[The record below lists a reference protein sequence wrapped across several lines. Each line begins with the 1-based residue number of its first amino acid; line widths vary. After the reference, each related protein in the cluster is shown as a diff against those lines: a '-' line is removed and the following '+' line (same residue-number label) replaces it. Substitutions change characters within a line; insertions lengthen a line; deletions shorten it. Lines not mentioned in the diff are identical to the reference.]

1 MNMEIGL
8 FFAMVIG
15 GGWSMARLAQYGR
28 LPGILGMLVFGLL
41 LSGIAKPSIPDL
53 AWDLEPFIKS
63 LALIIILLRAGLA
76 IRRRVLARVG
86 RTSLLLAIIPCTL
99 EAMVLTPLLHWVF
112 GLDWFIAALAAWML
126 AAVSPAVIV
135 PTMLALQAEGRGQ
148 KNHLPTLIMSSASV
162 DDVVAIT
169 LFSTLL
175 VLAVGSDTSAEIASG
190 LVSSLQGLAWVPVSV
205 LGGILLGAVV
215 GWVLA
220 LWLKKQ
226 YRHIRATDK
235 TLLIVVTCL
244 AMVALGDAMGL
255 ASLLAVMTIGFVVL
269 ERAEPIAQ
277 EVALKL
283 AKFWI
288 PAEIL
293 LFVYIG
299 MQVDLTIAWQTGLL
313 GLAVLAAGLLA
324 RTVGVYIATAFDP
337 HLSWFERSFCAAA
350 FVPKATVQAAL
361 GAIPL
366 SAGLAGG
373 SVILSLAVLA
383 ILVTAPLGLVLIRR
397 LGAALD

>member
-8 FFAMVIG
+8 FFALVIG
-15 GGWSMARLAQYGR
+15 GGWAMARLAQYGR

-41 LSGIAKPSIPDL
+41 LGGIAKPSIPEL

-76 IRRRVLARVG
+76 IRRRVLAKVG
-86 RTSLLLAIIPCTL
+86 RTALLLAIIPCTL

-169 LFSTLL
+169 LFSTFL
-175 VLAVGSDTSAEIASG
+175 VLATGSDTTTEIT
-190 LVSSLQGLAWVPVSV
+190 SSLQGIAWLPVSV
-205 LGGILLGAVV
+205 MGGILLGAVV
-215 GWVLA
+215 GGLLA
-220 LWLKKQ
+220 LWLQKQ

-244 AMVALGDAMGL
+244 AMVALGDAMEL

-269 ERAEPIAQ
+269 ERAEPVAQ

-324 RTVGVYIATAFDP
+324 RTVGVYIATAFNP

>member
-1 MNMEIGL
+1 MEIGL
-8 FFAMVIG
+8 FIAIVIG
-15 GGWSMARLAQYGR
+15 GGWSMARIAQRWR

-41 LSGIAKPSIPDL
+41 LGGLAKSAVPTL

-76 IRRRVLARVG
+76 IRRRVLAEVG
-86 RTSLLLAIIPCTL
+86 RTALLLAIIPCTL
-99 EAMVLTPLLHWVF
+99 EALALTFMLQWAF
-112 GLDWFIAALAAWML
+112 GLDWLVASLAAWML

-162 DDVVAIT
+162 DDVIAIT
-169 LFSTLL
+169 LFSAFL
-175 VLAVGSDTSAEIASG
+175 VLATGSGTSADLA
-190 LVSSLQGLAWVPVSV
+190 SSLKGIAWVPVSV
-205 LGGILLGAVV
+205 LGGILLGALV
-215 GWVLA
+215 GGLLA
-220 LWLKKQ
+220 LWLQKQ

-235 TLLIVVTCL
+235 TLLIVLACL
-244 AMVALGDAMGL
+244 AVVALGDAIAL
-255 ASLLAVMTIGFVVL
+255 ASLLAVMTIGFMVL
-269 ERAEPIAQ
+269 ERAEPVAQ

-288 PAEIL
+288 PAEIV

-299 MQVDLTIAWQTGLL
+299 MQVDPVVAWQTGLL
-313 GLAVLAAGLLA
+313 GLAVLAVGLLA
-324 RTVGVYIATAFDP
+324 RTLGVFIATAFDP
-337 HLSWFERSFCAAA
+337 RLSWFERSFCAAA

-373 SVILSLAVLA
+373 SVILSMAVLA
-383 ILVTAPLGLVLIRR
+383 ILVTAPLGLVLIRH
-397 LGAALD
+397 LGARLD